1 MCAAVI
7 ISEREKERGIES
19 TICYRIFSLSLS
31 SCERDISAW
40 ACVFGKLCEGVS
52 VYFAKFLWRQHE
64 ILHGTSVDS
73 FHTHYN
79 SLSHTLTFISLS
91 ISSLSVFHMLV
102 SLSLSSLLLFPL
114 CSLHTCSLFS
124 LSHYIFVAVF
134 QLILRYF
141 RILTFTSFL
150 LQFPTSI
157 FPYTS
162 LLFNVLGGTV
172 SNYINI

>member
-1 MCAAVI
+1 MCILQNSCDASMRYYTEHQLTV
-7 ISEREKERGIES
+7 S
-19 TICYRIFSLSLS
+19 T
-31 SCERDISAW
+31 
-40 ACVFGKLCEGVS
+40 
-52 VYFAKFLWRQHE
+52 
-64 ILHGTSVDS
+64 
-73 FHTHYN
+73 HTIT
-79 SLSHTLTFISLS
+79 LSHTHLLLS
-91 ISSLSVFHMLV
+91 HYLFLLYQSSICW

-162 LLFNVLGGTV
+162 LPNCFDCTSHLLWHNKIRHPPHISNHIFVFQTCFVLTLPIRGDHIPKPLRFSRGCTPG
-172 SNYINI
+172 

>member
-1 MCAAVI
+1 MI

-79 SLSHTLTFISLS
+79 FLSHTLTFISLS

-102 SLSLSSLLLFPL
+102 SLSVFFASFSFMFPTHMFSVL
-114 CSLHTCSLFS
+114 AVTLHLRCSLPVNLEVFSYLNLHFISTSVSNLHFS
-124 LSHYIFVAVF
+124 LYIFAK
-134 QLILRYF
+134 
-141 RILTFTSFL
+141 L
-150 LQFPTSI
+150 LWLYIP
-157 FPYTS
+157 PS
-162 LLFNVLGGTV
+162 LA
-172 SNYINI
+172 

>member
-1 MCAAVI
+1 MVGPARGAGRAGALGVGGLLSWWLVWQHMQAAA
-7 ISEREKERGIES
+7 GFP
-19 TICYRIFSLSLS
+19 YLLPL
-31 SCERDISAW
+31 
-40 ACVFGKLCEGVS
+40 ACRPL
-52 VYFAKFLWRQHE
+52 
-64 ILHGTSVDS
+64 
-73 FHTHYN
+73 
-79 SLSHTLTFISLS
+79 
-91 ISSLSVFHMLV
+91 
-102 SLSLSSLLLFPL
+102 SLLLFPL

-162 LLFNVLGGTV
+162 LPNCFDCTSHLLWHNKIRHPPHISNHIFVFQTCFVLTLPIRGDHIPKPLRFSRGCTPG
-172 SNYINI
+172 